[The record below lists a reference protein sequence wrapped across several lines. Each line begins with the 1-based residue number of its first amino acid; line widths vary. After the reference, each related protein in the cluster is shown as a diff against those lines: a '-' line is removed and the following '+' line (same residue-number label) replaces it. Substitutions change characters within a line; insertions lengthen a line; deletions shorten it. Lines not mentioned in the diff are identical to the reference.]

1 MKRDII
7 EKQSTFSKLR
17 NSELTTINLDTED
30 CFKKY
35 RNNSLYGMIKL
46 FEIII
51 SVKMAYNE
59 SRTVGVRQLITIIKM
74 KPSLSC

>member
-1 MKRDII
+1 MKRDIN

-17 NSELTTINLDTED
+17 NTELTTITQIQMIVLENTETIS
-30 CFKKY
+30 F
-35 RNNSLYGMIKL
+35 SGMIKL

-59 SRTVGVRQLITIIKM
+59 SHTVGIRLHMTIIRM